1 MKPKM
6 TFKYEGPVFRFEH
19 CAMSK
24 FTAYTSAYSKAQ
36 AVNQIKAR
44 AKKQLKLSM
53 DSKVDIDNDKVT
65 MI

>member
-1 MKPKM
+1 MKLKM

-24 FTAYTSAYSKAQ
+24 FTAYTSAYSKVQ
-36 AVNQIKAR
+36 AINQIKAR

-65 MI
+65 MV

>member
-19 CAMSK
+19 CVMNK

-36 AVNQIKAR
+36 AINQIKAR

-65 MI
+65 MV

>member
-53 DSKVDIDNDKVT
+53 NSKVDIDNDKVT
-65 MI
+65 MV

>member
-6 TFKYEGPVFRFEH
+6 IFKYEGPVFRFEH
-19 CAMSK
+19 CAISK

-53 DSKVDIDNDKVT
+53 DSKIDIDNDRITVV
-65 MI
+65 

>member
-1 MKPKM
+1 MKTK
-6 TFKYEGPVFRFEH
+6 TTYKYEGPVFRFEH
-19 CAMSK
+19 CAIGK

-53 DSKVDIDNDKVT
+53 DSKIDIDNDKVT
-65 MI
+65 MV

>member
-36 AVNQIKAR
+36 AINQIKAR

-53 DSKVDIDNDKVT
+53 DSKVDIDNDKIT
-65 MI
+65 MV

>member
-1 MKPKM
+1 MKTKM
-6 TFKYEGPVFRFEH
+6 TFKYEGPVFRFEY

-36 AVNQIKAR
+36 AINQIKAR

-65 MI
+65 MV